1 MIIKERKTKLL
12 PKEKVIE
19 LSTPAYKTLKF
30 LYENKQC
37 YSSASLSERLD
48 IAKPIVK
55 GVLVELE
62 ARRLINSFMNEGCR
76 YYIINPSATPMGE
89 SIKFK

>member
-1 MIIKERKTKLL
+1 MIIKQRKEKLS
-12 PKEKVIE
+12 PKEKIIE
-19 LSTPAYKTLKF
+19 LSTPAYKTLRF

-37 YSSASLSERLD
+37 YSSASLSERLTVEKH
-48 IAKPIVK
+48 ILGGI
-55 GVLVELE
+55 LVELE

-76 YYIINPSATPMGE
+76 YYMINPPALGE

>member
-1 MIIKERKTKLL
+1 MIVKERKEKLL
-12 PKEKVIE
+12 PKEKIIE
-19 LSTPAYKTLKF
+19 LSTPAYRTLKF

-62 ARRLINSFMNEGCR
+62 ARRLVNSFMSEGYR
-76 YYIINPSATPMGE
+76 YYMINPPAMGE
-89 SIKFK
+89 LIKFR